1 MTYFYKSALLSLFIV
16 APFLSLSQSHG
27 KELVPGY
34 YVTVAAYAESKEDF
48 AQRYLSK
55 LQRDGY
61 DASYGFNSSKGLYFV
76 YLKYFTTLK
85 DGLRE
90 MQATRKEGVFTD
102 AWVRVVAGNIQ
113 QPVAVTSEESK
124 EEKKDESLVTI
135 DKPSTEDKTETTDSV
150 EVIAPNEEIVQ
161 YDPITLEN
169 TEVFLNLYNAT
180 NDRIIDGEIEVIDT
194 ERTRL
199 IDKAK
204 GNEYITM
211 PDPKSKSGQLT
222 FIADVFGY
230 RKVQHEINYK
240 IPLADTVKSYIDL
253 VGTTFVINFD
263 MVRYRAGDIATLYQV
278 YFYNDAAIML
288 PESKYQL
295 EELLALMNEN
305 PNYRIRLHGHTN
317 GNYHGKIFSVGPSQ
331 DFFSLQ
337 NDVVTTTGSAKHLSE
352 LRADVIRD
360 YLVANGIQAD
370 RIEIKAW
377 GGKRPLYDKKGAN
390 AKRNVRVEVEI
401 LQD

>member
-1 MTYFYKSALLSLFIV
+1 MTYFSKIALLSLFTS
-16 APFLSLSQSHG
+16 ARFLSSSQSRE
-27 KELVPGY
+27 KELPPGY

-48 AQRYLSK
+48 AQRYLFK
-55 LQRDGY
+55 LQSDGY

-76 YLKYFTTLK
+76 YLKYFTNLK
-85 DGLRE
+85 DGIRD
-90 MQATRKEGVFTD
+90 MQATRKKGVFTD

-113 QPVAVTSEESK
+113 APAEIPVAELK
-124 EEKKDESLVTI
+124 ERKQDNLVPI
-135 DKPSTEDKTETTDSV
+135 EKPSEGIQKDVIDSAG
-150 EVIAPNEEIVQ
+150 EITPNEEIVQ

-180 NDRIIDGEIEVIDT
+180 NNRIIDGEIEVIDT

-199 IDKAK
+199 IEKAK

-211 PDPKSKSGQLT
+211 PDPKSKTGQLT
-222 FIADVFGY
+222 FIAEVFGY
-230 RKVQHEINYK
+230 RRIQHEINYK

-263 MVRYRAGDIATLYQV
+263 MVRYSAGDIATLYQV

-288 PESKYQL
+288 PESRYQL

-305 PNYRIRLHGHTN
+305 ANYRIRLHGHTN
-317 GNYHGKIFSVGPSQ
+317 GNYTGKIVSLGPSQ

-360 YLVANGIQAD
+360 YLITKGNKD
-370 RIEIKAW
+370 ERIEIKAW
-377 GGKRPLYDKKGAN
+377 GGKRPIYDKKSAN
-390 AKRNVRVEVEI
+390 AKKNVRVEVEI

>member
-1 MTYFYKSALLSLFIV
+1 
-16 APFLSLSQSHG
+16 
-27 KELVPGY
+27 
-34 YVTVAAYAESKEDF
+34 
-48 AQRYLSK
+48 
-55 LQRDGY
+55 
-61 DASYGFNSSKGLYFV
+61 
-76 YLKYFTTLK
+76 
-85 DGLRE
+85 
-90 MQATRKEGVFTD
+90 MQATRKKGVFTD

-113 QPVAVTSEESK
+113 PPTEAPPAELK
-124 EEKKDESLVTI
+124 EERKDENLVPI
-135 DKPSTEDKTETTDSV
+135 DKPAENVIDSV
-150 EVIAPNEEIVQ
+150 EEITPNEEIVQ

-180 NDRIIDGEIEVIDT
+180 NNRIIDGEIEVIDT

-199 IDKAK
+199 IEKAK

-211 PDPKSKSGQLT
+211 PDPKSKTGQLT
-222 FIADVFGY
+222 FIAEVFGY
-230 RKVQHEINYK
+230 RRIQHEINYK

-305 PNYRIRLHGHTN
+305 ANYRIRLHGHTN
-317 GNYHGKIFSVGPSQ
+317 GNYTGKIVSVGPSQ

-360 YLVANGIQAD
+360 YLVANSIQAD
-370 RIEIKAW
+370 RIEVKAW
-377 GGKRPLYDKKGAN
+377 GGKRPIYDKKSVN
-390 AKRNVRVEVEI
+390 AKKNVRVEVEI